1 MRLGAVL
8 EGTDEAWHCVIGYGR
23 GLSPYCELWT
33 GFGTTPDAMH
43 RLTVGT
49 DAGRFS
55 GQPAV
60 GATLVAVAV
69 LAAAVQG
76 QVPRTLAAGGRRA
89 AR

>member
-1 MRLGAVL
+1 MG
-8 EGTDEAWHCVIGYGR
+8 EALRRSVICGR
-23 GLSPYCELWT
+23 YLAPRHTY
-33 GFGTTPDAMH
+33 AMH
-43 RLTVGT
+43 RLTVGA

-69 LAAAVQG
+69 LAAAMQG
-76 QVPRTLAAGGRRA
+76 QVPRSLAAGGRRA

>member
-1 MRLGAVL
+1 ML
-8 EGTDEAWHCVIGYGR
+8 EATAEAWRHVIGYGR
-23 GLSPYCELWT
+23 GPAPYCELST
-33 GFGTTPDAMH
+33 VFGTAPYAMH
-43 RLTVGT
+43 RLTVGA

>member
-1 MRLGAVL
+1 MGLGTVL
-8 EGTDEAWHCVIGYGR
+8 EATGEAWHCVIGYGR
-23 GLSPYCELWT
+23 GLAPYCELWT

-43 RLTVGT
+43 RLTVGA
-49 DAGRFS
+49 DARRFS